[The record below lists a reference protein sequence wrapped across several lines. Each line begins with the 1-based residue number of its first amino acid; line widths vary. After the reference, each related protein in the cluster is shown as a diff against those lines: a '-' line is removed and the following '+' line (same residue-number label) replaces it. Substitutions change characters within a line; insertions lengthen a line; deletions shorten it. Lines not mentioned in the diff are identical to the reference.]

1 MIAEGSSHIK
11 PESDILQ
18 KTQHGFFFFSA
29 NQGMK
34 ERGWNRKDLFWTK
47 RDLTGV

>member
-18 KTQHGFFFFSA
+18 KTQHGFFFFQQIKA
-29 NQGMK
+29 WKK
-34 ERGWNRKDLFWTK
+34 EGG
-47 RDLTGV
+47 TGRTYSGLKEI